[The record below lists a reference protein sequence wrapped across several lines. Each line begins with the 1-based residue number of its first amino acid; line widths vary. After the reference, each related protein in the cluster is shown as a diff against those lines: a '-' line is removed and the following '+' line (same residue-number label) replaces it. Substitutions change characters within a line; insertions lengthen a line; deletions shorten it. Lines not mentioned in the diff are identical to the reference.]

1 MRDAGSGAAV
11 RIGETVSHYRIV
23 AHLGGGGMGV
33 VYRAEDLRLKRPV
46 ALKFLPADLTRDPEA
61 NERFILEAQAASAL
75 DHANLCTI
83 HEIDRTDD
91 GRLYIAMAFY
101 QGETLKKR
109 LERGRLA
116 PTEAV
121 GIAIQIA
128 QGLERAHEAG
138 IIHRDIKPANL
149 LVTARGEVKIVDF
162 GLAKLAGQATVT
174 ATGTTLGTPAYMS
187 PEQARGGEVD
197 PRTDIWSLGVV
208 LFEMVTGR
216 RPFRG
221 EDGVAIVHAI
231 LHEAPPRPSALV
243 PGLRPEEESVI
254 LRCLERDPLRRFLS
268 APELLRAL
276 RALDAEAD
284 LTLTTPRPRRGRADR
299 RRLRWPLAVAGLLLA
314 AAAGL
319 LWRSTLAPGD
329 GGRPAGEPAAIAQR
343 RSVAVLGFRNLT
355 DRAEAD
361 WLSTALAEMLT
372 TELALGERLRTVPG
386 ETVSRAR
393 LELSLADAET
403 LAEDSLAALR
413 DLLGADYV
421 VLGSFVALGEGEG
434 GRLRLDLRLQDA
446 VSGETIAATPH
457 SGTEAELF
465 DLVAQAGADLRGRL
479 GVEPVADAEAAAA
492 LRATLPDEPE
502 AARAYGEGLA
512 HLRRF
517 EATEARAALE
527 RATAMAPDFALAH
540 AALAAALSALG
551 YDREAAAAAER
562 AFAFAGDLPRQERL
576 SVEARHRELAG
587 DGDRALEIYGSL
599 WTFFPDDLEHGLRL
613 AEAQVRWRKAEEAE
627 RTIAALRS
635 LPAPASLDPRID
647 LAEVVAAA
655 ARGDHARA
663 LAAAERAIATGEAQ
677 GASIV
682 VARARLNQA
691 LALNALGRPDEA
703 ELACA
708 EARRLYEAAGD
719 SGGVAQ
725 ALNNLGMVL
734 FNQGDLSSTQGIFEE
749 ALAVHERTGNR
760 RGMARAA
767 NNIAVA
773 LDAQGRR
780 GEARQR
786 YEQALALYRE
796 IGDRNGEAIALGNIA
811 LVLRNSGELAAAG
824 PLYEEALATFRELGN
839 RGSVAWTL
847 NSLALVRAETGDLG
861 RAQTLLEEC
870 LAIRRE
876 LGEKAGISQALN
888 NLAGLALHRGEPAG
902 SFSLNEESLALARES
917 EHQFD
922 VAYALSGLGQA
933 LFALGRLEEART
945 RHEAAL
951 AIRQEL
957 GERVA
962 ALESRLSLARIAL
975 ESGQAAAAEQV
986 VREVLTDLQPGDSA
1000 LLEAA
1005 VQRALAAALVARG
1018 RPDEALPAGRRAA
1031 ELLDASAHLDA
1042 RLAAAPEVARPRA
1055 AAGRRDE
1062 ALSRLAAA
1070 GAAAAAAGFVD
1081 YAFEIELAAAELEF
1095 SGGGEA
1101 AVGRLVALQQRART
1115 AGFGLVE
1122 RRAAAA
1128 AEGRGS
1134 EG

>member
-1 MRDAGSGAAV
+1 MSGPEPAAAV

-61 NERFILEAQAASAL
+61 NQRFMLEAQAASAL

-83 HEIDRTDD
+83 HEIDRTQD
-91 GRLYIAMAFY
+91 GRLFIAMAFY
-101 QGETLKKR
+101 QGETLKRR

-116 PTEAV
+116 PAEAV

-149 LVTARGEVKIVDF
+149 LLTGRGEVKIVDF

-187 PEQARGGEVD
+187 PEQARGAEVD

-208 LFEMVTGR
+208 LFEMVTGE

-221 EDGVAIVHAI
+221 EDGVAIVHSI
-231 LHEAPPRPSALV
+231 LHEAPPRPSTLA
-243 PGLRPEEESVI
+243 PALRPGDEAVI
-254 LRCLERDPLRRFLS
+254 LCCLEKDPLRRFLS
-268 APELLRAL
+268 VPELLRAL
-276 RALDAEAD
+276 RALQSESD
-284 LTLTTPRPRRGRADR
+284 LTLTTPRPRRGPRDR
-299 RRLRWPLAVAGLLLA
+299 SRLSLAAAGLLLA
-314 AAAGL
+314 LSAAL
-319 LWRSTLAPGD
+319 LWRLAPS
-329 GGRPAGEPAAIAQR
+329 GGPQPPGEPAATAQR
-343 RSVAVLGFRNLT
+343 RSVAVLRFRNLT
-355 DRAEAD
+355 GRAEAE

-372 TELALGERLRTVPG
+372 TELALGERLRAVPG
-386 ETVSRAR
+386 ETVSRAE
-393 LELSLADAET
+393 LDLSLADADA
-403 LAEDSLAALR
+403 LATDSLVRLR

-421 VLGSFVALGEGEG
+421 VLGSFVTLGTGEA
-434 GRLRLDLRLQDA
+434 GRLRLDLRVQDA
-446 VSGETIAATPH
+446 ATGETIAAVPH
-457 SGTEAELF
+457 AGSETELF
-465 DLVAQAGADLRGRL
+465 ELVAEAGADLRRRL
-479 GVEPVADAEAAAA
+479 GVEPVAGAEAAAA
-492 LRATLPDEPE
+492 LRATLPDDPA
-502 AARAYGEGLA
+502 AARAYAEGLA

-517 EATEARAALE
+517 AATEARAALE
-527 RATAMAPDFALAH
+527 RATAAAPDFALAH
-540 AALAAALSALG
+540 AALASALSALG
-551 YDREAAAAAER
+551 YDREAAAAAGR
-562 AFAFAGDLPRQERL
+562 ASVLAGDLPRQERL
-576 SVEARHRELAG
+576 AIEARQRELAG
-587 DGDRALEIYGSL
+587 EGDRALEIYGSL

-663 LAAAERAIATGEAQ
+663 LAAAERAIATGASQ

-703 ELACA
+703 EAACG
-708 EARRLYEAAGD
+708 EARRIYEAAGD

-734 FNQGDLSSTQGIFEE
+734 FNQGDLPSTRRIFEE

-773 LDAQGRR
+773 LDAQGERPAAKR
-780 GEARQR
+780 R

-796 IGDRNGEAIALGNIA
+796 IGDRNGEAVALGNIA
-811 LVLRNSGELAAAG
+811 LVLRNLGDLANAG

-847 NSLALVRAETGDLG
+847 NSLALVHAEAGDLARAE
-861 RAQTLLEEC
+861 ALLEEC
-870 LAIRRE
+870 LALRRE

-888 NLAGLALHRGEPAG
+888 NLAGLALHRGELER
-902 SFSLNEESLALARES
+902 SLELNEESLGLARES

-922 VAYALSGLGQA
+922 VAYALAGLGQA
-933 LFALGRLEEART
+933 LFAQGRLEEARA
-945 RHEAAL
+945 RQEEAL
-951 AIRQEL
+951 AIREGL

-962 ALESRLSLARIAL
+962 VLESRLALARISV
-975 ESGQAAAAEQV
+975 ENGQAAPAERV
-986 VREVLTDLQPGDSA
+986 VREVLAGVEPGDPA
-1000 LLEAA
+1000 QLEAA
-1005 VQRALAAALVARG
+1005 ALRVLVAALLAQG
-1018 RPDEALPAGRRAA
+1018 RTAEALPAGRRAA
-1031 ELLDASAHLDA
+1031 ALLDPSPHLDA
-1042 RLAAAPEVARPRA
+1042 RLAAAPEIARALA
-1055 AAGRRDE
+1055 AAGHRDE
-1062 ALSRLAAA
+1062 ALDRLTTAAE
-1070 GAAAAAAGFVD
+1070 AATAAGFVD
-1081 YAFEIELAAAELEF
+1081 YGFEIALAAAEIGLEAGDAG
-1095 SGGGEA
+1095 SSS
-1101 AVGRLVALQQRART
+1101 RLVELEHRARA
-1115 AGFGLVE
+1115 AGFALVAG
-1122 RRAAAA
+1122 RAGALSSS
-1128 AEGRGS
+1128 RS
-1134 EG
+1134 